1 MHIAQFVITVKDYDE
16 AIRFYVDVLGFELL
30 EDTPMGNAKRW
41 VRVGPPA
48 ASGRGCDILLA
59 RAVGDAQLATVGNQ
73 TGGRVF
79 IFLHTDNFAADYERL
94 KSKGVTFLGEPR
106 REDYGDVVVFQDLY
120 GNKFDLIGPHAAS
133 RA

>member
-16 AIRFYVDVLGFELL
+16 ALAFYVGVLGFELL
-30 EDTPMGNAKRW
+30 EDTPMGGGKRW
-41 VRVGPPA
+41 VRVRPPG
-48 ASGRGCDILLA
+48 ASGRGCDVLLA
-59 RAVGDAQLATVGNQ
+59 RAASEPQLASVGNQ

-79 IFLHTDNFAADYERL
+79 VFLHTDNFRGDYERL

-120 GNKFDLIGPHAAS
+120 GNKFDLIGPV
-133 RA
+133 RT